1 MPRSALSLAVE
12 AKLWIGIGFISAA
25 AGFYYY
31 FSVIRAIWWNAPADD
46 KAIALP
52 CISKVCI
59 ALLTLAVLVLGF
71 WPQPI
76 LALLK

>member
-1 MPRSALSLAVE
+1 MPRSALSLAIE

-31 FSVIRAIWWNAPADD
+31 FSVIRAMWWNFSTDN
-46 KAIALP
+46 KAISLP